1 MTNMEWFDTGGFA
14 TGVTKIAIGM
24 PSEED
29 LIRLKEE
36 KYIHFCNN
44 KTTPDDGSDPKPFQI
59 WIK

>member
-1 MTNMEWFDTGGFA
+1 MTNMEWCD
-14 TGVTKIAIGM
+14 TGVTKMAIGM

-36 KYIHFCNN
+36 KYTYMSKS
-44 KTTPDDGSDPKPFQI
+44 KTVPNDGSEPKPFQI

>member
-1 MTNMEWFDTGGFA
+1 MTNMEWFDTG
-14 TGVTKIAIGM
+14 VTKVAIGI

-36 KYIHFCNN
+36 KYTHMSNG
-44 KTTPDDGSDPKPFQI
+44 KTAPDDGSDPKPFQI